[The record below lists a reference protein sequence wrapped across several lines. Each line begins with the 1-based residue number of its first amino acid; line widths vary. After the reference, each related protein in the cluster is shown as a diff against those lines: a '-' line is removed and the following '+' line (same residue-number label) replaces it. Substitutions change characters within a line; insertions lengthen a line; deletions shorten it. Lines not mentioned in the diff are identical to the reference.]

1 MKNITVLSFLL
12 FANLVFGQFVDL
24 GQKVIGGSGD
34 DYLTRYEDTLNN
46 SSYLVGHSYS
56 NISFDKS
63 ENSRGEND
71 IWIIKLDENDQK
83 IWDKTIGGD
92 LSDYTSECFFLDNKI
107 YILGN
112 SRSSIS
118 GEKTMNSF
126 AGFDWWMVVIDTNGN
141 LLWQKQYGGNHNDYL
156 RKHVVLNNGNIL
168 LVGTSQSSPS
178 ATIGN
183 KTSPNI
189 GNIGNEDYWLVEIN
203 PTDGAIVQ
211 QKTIGTISPE
221 YYLND
226 VKVSSSGKII
236 IKGGAWCGLSGD
248 KTDFGYSSPNSG
260 GISTNMWVIT
270 LDQNLNILN
279 DKCFGSGGE
288 GGSGSMLLTDSAYY
302 FAVDSNTGIGGN
314 KTAPNRGC
322 INSNNCSDY
331 WVVKTDTNL
340 NIIWDQSFGGN
351 NNDYPANIA
360 FFTSDKLILSGISNS
375 EESGNKTTQQYGGF
389 DDWFLILNKIDGTI
403 VTQKTYGGTSD
414 ESGILKVNKNDP
426 SKLIIEGSSESTISG
441 NKTVYSKG
449 GNDFWMVELDASNYL
464 ATEELDEAGAT
475 ISVYPNPFSDQLN
488 FNFEQVKEVITLNI
502 ISLDGKVLHTQTI
515 LPGADTIEIKWE
527 PSHEQFLMY
536 TIKGER
542 INFTGKLVGM

>member
-414 ESGILKVNKNDP
+414 ESGILGASLSCVN
-426 SKLIIEGSSESTISG
+426 SKESISEDLYIKETIIAFANIAKSYKAENQNSFSGLCASESYLMFSRGLQSAVSKPSQCLSTGTTYAVFSPLSTGEYACIDTTS
-441 NKTVYSKG
+441 KYTVSSSPLTTTSCK
-449 GNDFWMVELDASNYL
+449 
-464 ATEELDEAGAT
+464 
-475 ISVYPNPFSDQLN
+475 
-488 FNFEQVKEVITLNI
+488 
-502 ISLDGKVLHTQTI
+502 
-515 LPGADTIEIKWE
+515 
-527 PSHEQFLMY
+527 
-536 TIKGER
+536 
-542 INFTGKLVGM
+542 